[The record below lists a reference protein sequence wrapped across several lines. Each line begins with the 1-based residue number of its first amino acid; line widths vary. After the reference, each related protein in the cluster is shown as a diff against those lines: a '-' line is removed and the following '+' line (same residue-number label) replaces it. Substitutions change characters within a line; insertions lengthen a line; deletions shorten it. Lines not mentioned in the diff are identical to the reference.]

1 MQTAGIIAGMES
13 VYGIIL
19 AALVLKMPPTAR
31 ELIGGAI
38 ALGVSLYTTIS
49 ENGGNWPVAPAFF
62 IKIFKFF

>member
-1 MQTAGIIAGMES
+1 MEITTLQIVLVFVVACIAGMES

-38 ALGVSLYTTIS
+38 VLGVSLYTTIL
-49 ENGGNWPVAPAFF
+49 ENKEA
-62 IKIFKFF
+62 